1 MSLTDDVQGRQGR
14 PSPRRENTSPRP
26 NTSDFS
32 IARILSHN
40 NPDRDSRQHH
50 NQKLSVYESPRRDL
64 HEFGAPIED
73 EKSGGP
79 FSTSPRTDASV
90 ASASSP
96 EVSSTSS
103 ARTPDSLKS
112 PSPTAEDIHRKKMK
126 ANDDDER
133 SESPRLYRQDERK
146 KRPRTAFTAE
156 QIKELEGEFQKNKYL
171 SVTKRLEL
179 SNQLKLTETQIKI
192 WFQNRRTKWKRK
204 YTNDLEL
211 LAHQHYASLAGLYG
225 SPNPWAYAQRLYNI
239 GQHPGYTAVHPGY
252 QYTPYQAAAAFPR
265 YPSPVLAH
273 QPTLAGPAT
282 PNSPART

>member
-1 MSLTDDVQGRQGR
+1 MSLTDDVQERPGR
-14 PSPRRENTSPRP
+14 PSAGRRADTSPRP

-32 IARILSHN
+32 IARILSDN
-40 NPDRDSRQHH
+40 SPDRDRQHH
-50 NQKLSVYESPRRDL
+50 NQKPSVYDPPTRDL
-64 HEFGAPIED
+64 HGFGAPIEG

-79 FSTSPRTDASV
+79 FSASPRTDASV

-126 ANDDDER
+126 ASDDEVR
-133 SESPRLYRQDERK
+133 SDSPRLYRQDERK

-225 SPNPWAYAQRLYNI
+225 APSPWAYAQRLYSIGNM
-239 GQHPGYTAVHPGY
+239 GQHPGYY
-252 QYTPYQAAAAFPR
+252 QYTPYQAAPAFPR

-273 QPTLAGPAT
+273 QPTLVGPANQ
-282 PNSPART
+282 NSPTRT

>member
-1 MSLTDDVQGRQGR
+1 MSLTDDVQERERR
-14 PSPRRENTSPRP
+14 PSPGRENTSPRP

-32 IARILSHN
+32 IARILSN
-40 NPDRDSRQHH
+40 NNNLDRDRQRHS
-50 NQKLSVYESPRRDL
+50 QKASAHESPRRDL
-64 HEFGAPIED
+64 HGLGAPIEV

-79 FSTSPRTDASV
+79 FSASPRTDASI

-112 PSPTAEDIHRKKMK
+112 PSPTTEDIHSKKMK
-126 ANDDDER
+126 ANDDDVR

-225 SPNPWAYAQRLYNI
+225 APNPWAYAQRLYNM
-239 GQHPGYTAVHPGY
+239 GQHPGYY
-252 QYTPYQAAAAFPR
+252 QYTPFQAAPAFPR

-273 QPTLAGPAT
+273 QPTLAGPVT
-282 PNSPART
+282 PNSPSRT